1 MNGPQIAMPFLSPE
15 VASHTFPEYT
25 GAWNSLYWKE
35 GEIYTVD
42 GRTLTV
48 RVKLTD
54 HGNVVA
60 FVDDVEIQIHRRHGD
75 WIFRGDKVAD
85 VLSAYAIGQKPK
97 LFVDNEAAIAAQ
109 KRESD
114 RRNRIEN
121 KKILREIQKQAEL
134 KRTQGCAA

>member
-35 GEIYTVD
+35 GEIYTKD
-42 GRTLTV
+42 GRTLA
-48 RVKLTD
+48 VKAKLKEGD
-54 HGNVVA
+54 GVIANVNGEEFEIGNPL
-60 FVDDVEIQIHRRHGD
+60 FHS
-75 WIFRGDKVAD
+75 WYFRGESLAD
-85 VLSAYAIGQKPK
+85 VISAVAIGQKPK
-97 LFVDNEAAIAAQ
+97 LFVDEENRWAAN

-121 KKILREIQKQAEL
+121 KKILREIQKQADQE
-134 KRTQGCAA
+134 RAQ